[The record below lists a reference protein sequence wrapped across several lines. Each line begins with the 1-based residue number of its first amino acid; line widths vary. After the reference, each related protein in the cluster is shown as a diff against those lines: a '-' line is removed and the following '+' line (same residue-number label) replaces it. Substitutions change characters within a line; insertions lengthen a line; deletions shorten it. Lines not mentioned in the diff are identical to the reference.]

1 MVIGNMIGVGVFTTS
16 GFALA
21 DLGDPSLV
29 VIAWGVGGLI
39 AIAGAVS
46 YGQLVRLMPESG
58 GEYLFLSRAAHP
70 FFGCIAGWVSLV
82 AGFTGPIALSAT
94 LFEEY
99 ALPSAIRPS
108 WFREDM
114 LACMI
119 IILCFA
125 WHAALPKLGEFGQNF
140 VVALKLLM
148 LIVFLVFATFL
159 VAPEKWQGTNNDFVE
174 TRSQWQLVFAFAG
187 SLVWIS
193 FSFAGFNAAV
203 YVADEVGDA
212 RTISRALVVATTT
225 VVLLYI
231 LLNAVFVFA
240 PPRELVLDE
249 DNIKTIAAA
258 AASWLGG
265 KPLALFVRVTI
276 AIALFTSVSSMMLA
290 GPRVYAKMASD
301 RVMPQWMSFADG
313 HPRTAIAVQALFSIV
328 IVLNSQ
334 LAQLLNYLSVTL
346 ALSAAGTVAC
356 LFAPTVRDKSVWHIS
371 SVAPLTFIVATLVSA
386 TLLAINKPNELI
398 GTVVTVLIGTA
409 GYFAVRTSRR

>member
-16 GFALA
+16 GFSLR
-21 DLGDPSLV
+21 DLGTPSMV
-29 VIAWGVGGLI
+29 VTAWAVGGLV

-46 YGQLVRLMPESG
+46 YGQLVRHMPESG

-70 FFGCIAGWVSLV
+70 FFGCIAGWVSVV

-99 ALPSAIRPS
+99 ALPSSIRPS

-114 LACMI
+114 LACVI
-119 IILCFA
+119 IALCFA

-148 LIVFLVFATFL
+148 LMVFLVFATCF
-159 VAPEKWQGTNNDFVE
+159 VSPEKWQGTNNDFVE
-174 TRSQWQLVFAFAG
+174 TRSQWQLLLAFAG

-203 YVADEVGDA
+203 YVADEVDDA
-212 RTISRALVVATTT
+212 RTISRALVAATTT
-225 VVLLYI
+225 VVLLYT

-240 PPRELVLDE
+240 PPRGLVLDAS
-249 DNIKTIAAA
+249 NIKTIAAA

-265 KPLALFVRVTI
+265 NPLAFFVRTTI

-301 RVMPQWMSFADG
+301 GVMPHWMSFADG
-313 HPRTAIAVQALFSIV
+313 HPRTAIAVQAILAVV
-328 IVLNSQ
+328 IVLNSK
-334 LAQLLNYLSVTL
+334 LAELLNYLSVTL

-356 LFAPTVRDKSVWHIS
+356 LFAPSVRRNSLWHIS
-371 SVAPLTFIVATLVSA
+371 SVAPFTFIVATLVSA
-386 TLLAINKPNELI
+386 TLLAIDKPYELL
-398 GTVVTVLIGTA
+398 GTAVTVLIGTA